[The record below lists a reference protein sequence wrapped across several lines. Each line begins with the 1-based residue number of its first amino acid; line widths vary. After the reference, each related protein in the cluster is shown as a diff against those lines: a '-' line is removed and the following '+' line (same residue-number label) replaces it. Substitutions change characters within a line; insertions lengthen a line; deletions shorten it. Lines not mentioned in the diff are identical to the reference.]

1 MAAGAQQEAVARF
14 LFRPLEQGSLGE
26 HMKSSVLKLQKAF
39 GVFTEPV
46 VVTWPEIKKEYL
58 RVVRFPMCLRDI
70 LRRLDTSTT
79 EYLSCYMLVGEVVRD
94 LLLIWSNCVLY
105 NGADSSFGQIAA
117 SFRAECLAQLALVAR
132 RAGGVD
138 LRGLED
144 VVCRLVARHFP
155 AGGRISYPE
164 DMDVGGEQRVPTQK
178 ELYEFRQYVD
188 ALGEFEYRALLAP
201 LLDDA
206 ALDPLDEELVL
217 RFNRSNVSA
226 FFSLLEKARSMFV
239 EAQRELLA
247 RRK

>member
-1 MAAGAQQEAVARF
+1 MAETQEAVARF

-26 HMKSSVLKLQKAF
+26 HVKAFVLKLQKGF

-46 VVTWPEIKKEYL
+46 VETWPEVRKEYL
-58 RVVRFPMCLRDI
+58 RVVRRPMCLRDV
-70 LRRLDTSTT
+70 LRGLDTSTG
-79 EYLSCYMLVGEVVRD
+79 ERLSCYMLVGEVVRD

-105 NGADSSFGQIAA
+105 NGADSTFGQLAA
-117 SFRAECLAQLALVAR
+117 AFRAESLAQLALVAR
-132 RAGGVD
+132 RVGGVD
-138 LRGLED
+138 LRGHED
-144 VVCRLVARHFP
+144 LVCRLVARHFP

-188 ALGEFEYRALLAP
+188 ALGELEYRALLAP
-201 LLDDA
+201 LLEDA
-206 ALDPLDEELVL
+206 ALDALDEELVL
-217 RFNRSNVSA
+217 RFNRANVSV

-239 EAQRELLA
+239 EGQRELLA